1 MMLCRDVIQRLEE
14 LAPKSLA
21 CEWDNPGLLV
31 GREDQEIHKV
41 LVALDATDPVVDQ
54 AVREQADLLVTHHP
68 MIFKGVKQ
76 INSQSFTGRRILTLA
91 EHRIGCFAMH
101 TNFDIAPGCMADLA
115 AQRLGILDGQPLEV
129 TGEVDGQPVG
139 IGKVGYLKAPMSLK
153 ELAVRVKEAF
163 GLSFVTVYGME
174 GVQEPVTRVAVSP
187 GSGGSMLKHGIAAGA
202 QVLVTGDIGHHQ
214 GIDAVADHMA
224 VIDGGHYGLEH
235 LFIPFMKEYLERMS
249 QGALQVIEAAPAFP
263 AEVL

>member
-1 MMLCRDVIQRLEE
+1 MVCEEIMQILEE
-14 LAPKSLA
+14 QSPAALA
-21 CEWDNPGLLV
+21 CDWDNVGLLIGSPEKEV
-31 GREDQEIHKV
+31 NKIY
-41 LVALDATDPVVDQ
+41 VAVDATEEVVEE
-54 AVREQADLLVTHHP
+54 AVNSGADLLLTHHP

-76 INSQSFTGRRILTLA
+76 INSQSFIGRRILTLA

-139 IGKVGYLKAPMSLK
+139 IGKVGHLKAPMSLK
-153 ELAVRVKEAF
+153 ELAARVKEAF
-163 GLSFVTVYGME
+163 GLPFVTLYGME

-202 QVLVTGDIGHHQ
+202 QVLVTGDIGHHE

-235 LFIPFMKEYLERMS
+235 LFIPFMKEYLEQMS